1 MVTICA
7 LQLMNIMSDMKILA
21 ADYKAQLLEKQNRLS
36 SLLSPFF
43 QETISTFESAPEGYR
58 MRAEFR
64 IWHDGEDSYH
74 IMFDKNSKLQYK
86 VERLPAACALINDAM
101 QSTIEFVKRH
111 DALRKKLFQIDYLA
125 STNRQLIVSL
135 IYHKPLD
142 ETWSDQAESLRLQ
155 LSQLGEVNIIGRSK
169 KQKLVLGNEYVI
181 ESLTI
186 NSDSYKFKQVENSF
200 TQPNAEINVKMIE
213 WTINNLE
220 LGNGDLLEL
229 YCGAGNFSVP
239 LSTIFHKVLA
249 TEISKTSVAAA
260 QYNISENNIN
270 NLTIARLSSEE
281 FTQAYN
287 KTREFYRLRDVN
299 LSEYEFTTVLVDPP
313 RAGLDPD
320 TIKLISRFE
329 TIVYISCNPN
339 TLAENLKVLAE
350 THQLMHV
357 ALFDQFPFTE
367 HIETGVI
374 LRRITN

>member
-1 MVTICA
+1 
-7 LQLMNIMSDMKILA
+7 MSDMKILE
-21 ADYKAQLLEKQNRLS
+21 ADYKAQLLEKHNRLS

-43 QETISTFESAPEGYR
+43 QESISTFESTPEGYR

-64 IWHDGEDSYH
+64 IWHDGDDSYH
-74 IMFDKNSKLQYK
+74 IMFDKNTKLQYK

-111 DALRKKLFQIDYLA
+111 GALRKKLFQIDYLA
-125 STNRQLIVSL
+125 STNKQLIVSL

-142 ETWSDQAESLRLQ
+142 ESWSDEAESLRLQ

-181 ESLTI
+181 ERLSI
-186 NSDSYKFKQVENSF
+186 NSQSYKFKQVENSF

-220 LGNGDLLEL
+220 HGTGDLLEL

-260 QYNISENNIN
+260 QYNISENNID

-313 RAGLDPD
+313 RAGLDND
-320 TIKLISRFE
+320 TINLISRFE
-329 TIVYISCNPN
+329 TIVYISCNPD
-339 TLAENLKVLAE
+339 TLAENLKALAVS
-350 THQLMHV
+350 HQLTHV

-374 LRRITN
+374 LRRIAN